1 MNNDYIDYRD
11 PEIYG
16 KLDDVIEAFSYDFW
30 AFVKSPKGLNPE
42 GAMTYNRRKYK
53 IRGSLQAWKKTYRYG
68 ESENANTSVRT
79 GKFYCKYNVKLN
91 VGDIIQK
98 HDMHF
103 RVIEVEDYDY
113 GGIRQYIIERLG
125 YEEIITYNFD
135 EYIEERFDDQV

>member
-1 MNNDYIDYRD
+1 M
-11 PEIYG
+11 
-16 KLDDVIEAFSYDFW
+16 
-30 AFVKSPKGLNPE
+30 
-42 GAMTYNRRKYK
+42 YK
-53 IRGSLQAWKKTYRYG
+53 RQ
-68 ESENANTSVRT
+68 

-103 RVIEVEDYDY
+103 RVTEVEDYDY